1 MLSKVHSKMK
11 ATENPFR
18 NLQDSESLPA
28 VQVLLFMTLETLER
42 LVFLGR
48 FNGFRICSDSTLGK
62 SRWLH
67 IFVSASGSA
76 HGKYMNCHYSLHL
89 RFRCSVL
96 RTKRIH
102 YREFVLLSKTMKKL
116 CV

>member
-1 MLSKVHSKMK
+1 MKDFNFGFEFSFMPCFILYFYVIGKLLNFWMWLFVMVMLSKVHSKMK

-48 FNGFRICSDSTLGK
+48 FNGFRICSDSTLGN
-62 SRWLH
+62 LG
-67 IFVSASGSA
+67 V
-76 HGKYMNCHYSLHL
+76 
-89 RFRCSVL
+89 
-96 RTKRIH
+96 
-102 YREFVLLSKTMKKL
+102 
-116 CV
+116 

>member
-1 MLSKVHSKMK
+1 MWLFVMVMLSKVHSKMK
-11 ATENPFR
+11 AAENPFR

-28 VQVLLFMTLETLER
+28 VQVLLFITLETY
-42 LVFLGR
+42 
-48 FNGFRICSDSTLGK
+48 GFRICSDSTLGNLGG
-62 SRWLH
+62 S
-67 IFVSASGSA
+67 ISVSASGFA

-116 CV
+116 CVWI

>member
-1 MLSKVHSKMK
+1 MVKLLNFWMWLFVMVMLSKVHSKMK

-48 FNGFRICSDSTLGK
+48 FNGFRICSDSTLGN
-62 SRWLH
+62 LG
-67 IFVSASGSA
+67 GSI
-76 HGKYMNCHYSLHL
+76 
-89 RFRCSVL
+89 SV
-96 RTKRIH
+96 
-102 YREFVLLSKTMKKL
+102 
-116 CV
+116 